1 VKSKPVEALPE
12 VAADLLAAIKHYES
26 WRADGRGHLLQ
37 KYEETVSWIAWNP
50 ELFPRKLGA
59 VQRVV
64 LKQSYYI
71 VYFMQETGRSIVL
84 AVLDGRDD
92 PEKRSQLVR
101 RRRRSRS
108 DG

>member
-1 VKSKPVEALPE
+1 MVRE
-12 VAADLLAAIKHYES
+12 
-26 WRADGRGHLLQ
+26 HLLQ

-50 ELFPRKLGA
+50 DLFPRKLGA

-71 VYFMQETGRSIVL
+71 VYFILETARSVIL

-92 PEKRSQLVR
+92 PKKQSRLVR
-101 RRRRSRS
+101 QRRGVNRRPDKVTS
-108 DG
+108 

>member
-1 VKSKPVEALPE
+1 M
-12 VAADLLAAIKHYES
+12 
-26 WRADGRGHLLQ
+26 LQ

-50 ELFPRKLGA
+50 DLFPRKLGA

-71 VYFMQETGRSIVL
+71 VYFILETARSVIL

-92 PEKRSQLVR
+92 PKKQSRLVR
-101 RRRRSRS
+101 QRRGVNRRPDKVTS
-108 DG
+108 